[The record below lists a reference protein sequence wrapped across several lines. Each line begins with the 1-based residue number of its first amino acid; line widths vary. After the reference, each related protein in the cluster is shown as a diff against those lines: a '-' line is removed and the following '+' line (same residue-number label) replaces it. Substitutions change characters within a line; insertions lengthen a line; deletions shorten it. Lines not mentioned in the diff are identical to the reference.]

1 MFAKWSRQP
10 IWLIVLFFAIA
21 ALIERQAPYYRSG
34 SGSYVG
40 AVAMPL
46 SISQQASSDL
56 GE

>member
-10 IWLIVLFFAIA
+10 IWLIVLFFVIA

-34 SGSYVG
+34 SNSTVG
-40 AVAMPL
+40 AVAIPF
-46 SISQQASSDL
+46 SVSEQASSNH